1 MAMISLWLN
10 MDEKS
15 IISALE
21 EAGEKLDSA
30 AGEIVLDFV
39 SVAKIDAAALRAIE
53 RVANKAAEKTVKI
66 VLHGVN
72 VDVYKVLKL
81 TKLAPHFSFVSLT
94 GDRERAERENRH
106 AKRATK

>member
-1 MAMISLWLN
+1 MAMIALWLN

-15 IISALE
+15 IVSALE
-21 EAGEKLDSA
+21 EAAEKLDSA

-39 SVAKIDAAALRAIE
+39 SIAKIDAAALRAIE
-53 RVANKAAEKTVKI
+53 RIANKAAERAVKI

-81 TKLAPHFSFVSLT
+81 TKLAPCFSFVSLD
-94 GDRERAERENRH
+94 GGRERAERENRH